1 MTPGMLLLLNRG
13 TLNDV
18 ASPYTATLDR
28 DRVTVDR
35 MARGDTSAL
44 ADLYDRH
51 ARAIYSLALRML
63 ADAAEAEDVVQDVF
77 TQAWRQATRY
87 DPLRAP
93 VAGWLMIIA
102 RARALDRLRRRKSR
116 IVAVELDP
124 ATPHPRDPEISQEM
138 LAITAEQAERV
149 RGALGEL
156 PDSQRAAI
164 ELAYYEGLSQS
175 DIAERLQQPLG
186 TIKTRIR
193 SGLLKLRE
201 ALTGGRDST

>member
-1 MTPGMLLLLNRG
+1 VAG
-13 TLNDV
+13 TH
-18 ASPYTATLDR
+18 TATFDHDR
-28 DRVTVDR
+28 ATVDR
-35 MARGDTSAL
+35 MARGDGSAL

-51 ARAIYSLALRML
+51 ARAIYSLAVRIL

-77 TQAWRQATRY
+77 AQAWRQATRY

-93 VAGWLMIIA
+93 VAGWLMIIT
-102 RARALDRLRRRKSR
+102 RARALDRLRRRRSR

-124 ATPHPRDPEISQEM
+124 ATPHPRDPDVSQEM

-156 PDSQRAAI
+156 PDSQRTAI

-186 TIKTRIR
+186 TVKTRIR

-201 ALTGGRDST
+201 ALTGGRDQ

>member
-1 MTPGMLLLLNRG
+1 
-13 TLNDV
+13 V
-18 ASPYTATLDR
+18 ASPHTATFDHDR
-28 DRVTVDR
+28 ATVDR
-35 MARGDTSAL
+35 MARGDSSAL

-51 ARAIYSLALRML
+51 ARAIYSLAIRIL

-77 TQAWRQATRY
+77 AQAWRQATRY
-87 DPLRAP
+87 DPMRAP
-93 VAGWLMIIA
+93 VVAWLMIIT
-102 RARALDRLRRRKSR
+102 RARALDRLRRRRSR

-124 ATPHPRDPEISQEM
+124 AMPHPRDPEVNQEM
-138 LAITAEQAERV
+138 QAITAEQAERV

-156 PDSQRAAI
+156 PDSQRMAI

-201 ALTGGRDST
+201 ALTGGRDPS

>member
-1 MTPGMLLLLNRG
+1 
-13 TLNDV
+13 
-18 ASPYTATLDR
+18 
-28 DRVTVDR
+28 
-35 MARGDTSAL
+35 
-44 ADLYDRH
+44 
-51 ARAIYSLALRML
+51 
-63 ADAAEAEDVVQDVF
+63 
-77 TQAWRQATRY
+77 
-87 DPLRAP
+87 
-93 VAGWLMIIA
+93 
-102 RARALDRLRRRKSR
+102 
-116 IVAVELDP
+116 
-124 ATPHPRDPEISQEM
+124 M

>member
-1 MTPGMLLLLNRG
+1 MLLNREAD
-13 TLNDV
+13 DV
-18 ASPYTATLDR
+18 AGPYTATLDR
-28 DRVTVDR
+28 DRMTVDR
-35 MARGDTSAL
+35 IARGDSAAL

-93 VAGWLMIIA
+93 VAGWLMIMA

-124 ATPHPRDPEISQEM
+124 AAPHPRDPEISQEM
-138 LAITAEQAERV
+138 QAITAEQAERV

-193 SGLLKLRE
+193 SGLIKLRE
-201 ALTGGRDST
+201 ALTGGRDPS